1 MFYQAT
7 CVLSQAT
14 CCIVFCVYQADLF
27 TFQLHGLL
35 DLLIR
40 IFLYEAWKWMQ
51 GEAMV
56 LLEGADNDLKAH
68 SEGMQDFLDLFLSG
82 ISSQELKKLYMEK
95 DICMLCRYVYRT
107 ISMSYGVA

>member
-1 MFYQAT
+1 
-7 CVLSQAT
+7 
-14 CCIVFCVYQADLF
+14 
-27 TFQLHGLL
+27 
-35 DLLIR
+35 
-40 IFLYEAWKWMQ
+40 MQ